1 MVRVVSFE
9 FDGAVYPLFIDET
22 ETGYNGKDILSK
34 PGVYDEA
41 CTGRMNLY
49 LVDMQ
54 GRIDGYSTKCMGLI
68 AEINENTPA
77 VDMTNKVKALL
88 TVPETAAKMLLA
100 RESEEDREF
109 LETALE
115 VIHYYEQLTPDSKVF
130 LPDESVKF
138 LEPEVA
144 KKMQSKRHIYVLK
157 NVDNQEIVQK
167 DETSTYGLV
176 LPDVEELHGNVDV
189 SPSTLDVLRVI
200 APCRRKTGTGL
211 YEYNGIYHTP
221 YFRVDL
227 RLRGMLPSYLSF
239 LNGFPKN
246 NTLEIQP
253 HERHMYDNLYTFICS
268 DVARFSGEIVA
279 GMFFMTPLGT
289 SIRYL
294 LACKNSDRFNS
305 CYNDVIANC
314 PQDVK
319 LNITYEEML
328 EVMNENWDI
337 VKLAKIVKNNL
348 QFPEGYFSNLVRTFE
363 PKQNVV
369 DIKNLPFSFDFTDE
383 QKEEFTQVLLER
395 NIITLGMF
403 DYLLALCIRAYR
415 VNWGHTGAVQAIP
428 RFITQKSIEDMNATI
443 SAYLNQT
450 LNNIP
455 APPDVDLMDLF
466 EQKSSGDDE
475 EGDDDDDDED
485 EIFTSFTYYITE
497 ETARKVR
504 MGMGENFFAETS
516 AVQTSDAA
524 IVEYWRKVNGENE
537 LTYFLS
543 SCFRQSKD
551 VKVIIECFIRLMRW
565 GSIKPTLIVFPNH
578 PEFATVF
585 DLNLGKE
592 VPNTTVVDESQLIV
606 INGCKHSLSGVLK
619 SQDIIPGVSIP
630 VGFLLCKDYGT
641 VKKFVLAS
649 WVDIGEMVAKGE
661 IDVDVLK
668 TITQVKLDG
677 DNAQDITVFEN
688 TDYDFY
694 VSNLNV
700 ERGLQHG
707 VPPASMSELALLLTP
722 GILRSP
728 EYIKSKQN
736 TVIVTNK
743 DRQYENLTHYVDTL
757 RQVYKLE
764 ESKFTAESI
773 STNELNAL
781 AEEIYRTFVAKIRN
795 QTPSANEARA
805 EQAIQSLTL
814 DDGIDYSDAP
824 LTGKF
829 AVVSDR
835 ENVLPEVP
843 GIAFTDRTL
852 QALSAKSDNRIIL
865 LILDAPNEYIICRK
879 DIKVSELI
887 LRDGKSVE
895 HKRYSTIMQVVNLL
909 KEGKN
914 VNVNLIGT
922 VKKPVKLHSSVK
934 DYIK

>member
-319 LNITYEEML
+319 LSITYEEML